1 MNLQEC
7 YEAFGGSYED
17 VNTRLAKDTLIHRL
31 VIKFLDDKTYES
43 LLRAMENKDYGEAFR
58 GAHTLKGL
66 CQNLSFERLGKSA
79 SALTEL
85 LRNWES
91 EPVDE
96 VMCESLWRQVSEDY
110 MSVVNAIKDLK
121 E

>member
-7 YEAFGGSYED
+7 YGAFGGNYED
-17 VNTRLAKDTLIHRL
+17 VKTRLAKDTLIHRL
-31 VIKFLDDKTYES
+31 LIKFLDDKTYES
-43 LLRAMENKDYGEAFR
+43 LLQAMEKKDYGEAFR

-66 CQNLSFERLGKSA
+66 CLNLSFEHLGKSA
-79 SALTEL
+79 SRLTEL

-91 EPVDE
+91 EPIDE
-96 VMCESLWRQVSEDY
+96 GMCESLWRQVSEDY
-110 MSVVNAIKDLK
+110 MSVVNAIMGLK

>member
-7 YEAFGGSYED
+7 YEAFGGNYED
-17 VNTRLAKDTLIHRL
+17 VKARLVKDSLIERL

-43 LLRAMENKDYGEAFR
+43 LFRAMEKKDYGEAFR
-58 GAHTLKGL
+58 GAHTLKGVS
-66 CQNLSFERLGKSA
+66 QNLSFDCLGKSA
-79 SALTEL
+79 SALTES
-85 LRNWES
+85 LRNWEK

-96 VMCESLWRQVSEDY
+96 AICETIWHQMTDDY